1 MTATVANFSTRTE
14 SLIQLEE
21 QRSPNRPKGC
31 LDNCSDRWFG
41 RCMQRVVCGSVTV
54 NSVVALVAAASENV
68 VIGLLGLSNAA
79 IGGIVLWTLA
89 GLYENETLEDQ
100 IEKVTKSGFGLDR
113 NVSKL
118 GHVNE
123 AVANDLAQQSKLIG
137 DFQELNNAYND
148 HLIHSGETEKKLQE
162 ELKARREEIQKRDE
176 RITAMR
182 SLFDNVRDKSQ
193 ATVEKLAGHEL
204 NQREYLNIYN
214 VVADKISG
222 TVQLLRDEHQQTQA
236 QFEAELKKAEAL
248 RAQAAQD
255 RVELEK
261 RHRQLD
267 EKLQEVNAAAQ
278 AAKEAEESL
287 RRTFEQAQAFKKSS

>member
-1 MTATVANFSTRTE
+1 MTAIETDFSTRTE
-14 SLIQLEE
+14 SLIRLEE

-31 LDNCSDRWFG
+31 LDNCSDRCFG
-41 RCMQRVVCGSVTV
+41 SCIQRATCGGITF
-54 NSVVALVAAASENV
+54 NSGLAVVATSVQNTALAIFGAGNAVLG
-68 VIGLLGLSNAA
+68 GL
-79 IGGIVLWTLA
+79 ILWALA
-89 GLYENETLEDQ
+89 GLYENKSVEEQ
-100 IEKVTKSGFGLDR
+100 IERVTKSGFGLAR
-113 NVSKL
+113 TVSKF

-123 AVANDLAQQSKLIG
+123 AVTDDLEQQSTLNR